1 MTTSDQRAGLLPL
14 VTTPRH
20 LSKAADVC
28 LNSINSGYE
37 KEKLKCLERKVAL
50 TLARYLEKEERF
62 LTPPSIRVV
71 VTIKQKDD
79 DIQKAV
85 SCIREA
91 ASVLLK

>member
-1 MTTSDQRAGLLPL
+1 MTDFTTTFFVSNDDIRSACRVTPL
-14 VTTPRH
+14 
-20 LSKAADVC
+20 D
-28 LNSINSGYE
+28 E